1 MSERY
6 KPDAVIELT
15 GLDALSVYHW
25 GDRLVN
31 HWFCRT
37 CGIHPFS
44 DATTMVGHYR
54 FNLGLRCLDDLDLA
68 ALPVVTF
75 DGRSV

>member
-6 KPDAVIELT
+6 TPDHVIELT

-25 GDRLVN
+25 GDRMVN

-44 DATTMVGHYR
+44 DPTAKPGHYR
-54 FNLGLRCLDDLDLA
+54 FNLGCVEGIDVQT
-68 ALPVVTF
+68 LPVEWL
-75 DGRSV
+75 DGRSF